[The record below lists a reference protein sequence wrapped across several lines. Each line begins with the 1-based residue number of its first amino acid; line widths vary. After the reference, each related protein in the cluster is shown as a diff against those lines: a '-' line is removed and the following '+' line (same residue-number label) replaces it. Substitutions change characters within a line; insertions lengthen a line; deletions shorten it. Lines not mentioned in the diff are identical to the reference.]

1 MTHNL
6 NSPPAELPDTVLAGL
21 VRHVAT
27 TAARGG
33 LPMESLLGR
42 VGITPAML
50 ADPNGRMPVVFLE
63 RLIEAAVEASGDE
76 LLGLHMSQ
84 RAEPAGFGVS
94 GYIRQ
99 ACSTLQQTIELTIRY
114 ERLVSDIGTT
124 SLRHQPGTALWC
136 WDCKT
141 DNPRFRRQATDYLLG
156 SWVNIQLRL
165 VSPQGQ
171 PPILAV
177 HFRHAPPARQEL
189 LAEYQQVFGCPCHFN
204 QQESGLV
211 LAIATL
217 TQPLSHP
224 DSALQE
230 TLEQHARALLG
241 QRKTEPNFADTVRAQ
256 LGHLLRQGH
265 ASREQLAES
274 LGLSSR
280 HLHRQ
285 LEAAG
290 SGYRQLLDEV
300 RLELAQNCLRDPAY
314 NVEAV
319 GLRLCFSE
327 SQSFIRWF
335 RGMTGVTPAEFRR
348 QQA

>member
-189 LAEYQQVFGCPCHFN
+189 LAEYQRSLATCCGRAMHPASSWRKAWGCP
-204 QQESGLV
+204 
-211 LAIATL
+211 AATCTASWRQRVAATGSCWTRCAWSWRRTACVIRPIMSRPWGCACVFPRVSL
-217 TQPLSHP
+217 LS
-224 DSALQE
+224 A
-230 TLEQHARALLG
+230 G
-241 QRKTEPNFADTVRAQ
+241 FAA
-256 LGHLLRQGH
+256 
-265 ASREQLAES
+265 
-274 LGLSSR
+274 
-280 HLHRQ
+280 
-285 LEAAG
+285 
-290 SGYRQLLDEV
+290 
-300 RLELAQNCLRDPAY
+300 
-314 NVEAV
+314 
-319 GLRLCFSE
+319 
-327 SQSFIRWF
+327 
-335 RGMTGVTPAEFRR
+335 
-348 QQA
+348 